1 MSLPI
6 QEKLPF
12 LVMQEWPVAL
22 FHATQP
28 HVSTIWP
35 EFLRHNEHI
44 IIFNLCTAANI
55 SSLRHSRF
63 GIHKFSVVSTQ
74 DHFPTGYTIWREIG
88 VLIKPSVLLISHFS
102 RFCFSWLTV
111 QYFPT
116 VTKLSFVATSLRL
129 AGTSL
134 WRETQLS
141 LVKTASG
148 HRKFPSAETLH
159 QEQISQVTRHHF
171 VM

>member
-1 MSLPI
+1 MASCPLPRY
-6 QEKLPF
+6 
-12 LVMQEWPVAL
+12 ATSC
-22 FHATQP
+22 FHNLTWIPKTQWT
-28 HVSTIWP
+28 HYYFQFVYGQYVFSGI
-35 EFLRHNEHI
+35 
-44 IIFNLCTAANI
+44 
-55 SSLRHSRF
+55 RF

-74 DHFPTGYTIWREIG
+74 DHFPTEYTIWREIG
-88 VLIKPSVLLISHFS
+88 VLIKPSGLLISHFS

-116 VTKLSFVATSLRL
+116 VTKLSFVATSRRL
-129 AGTSL
+129 ADISL